1 MNDIQIKGSED
12 YGKLCCFMDDEG
24 NELYGHLSLF
34 MKAISNNPNER
45 DMYFRMEDGKA
56 YRMAWKLDEEDVLT
70 PDEEVIHEQN
80 KTIERLQEQLKEV
93 NDHISQLEKKVKWF
107 EEREDTFEKMAE
119 YWKQRY
125 LTLESAYVLL
135 EEKK

>member
-12 YGKLCCFMDDEG
+12 YGKLCCFRDDEG

-34 MKAISNNPNER
+34 MKANSNNPNER

-56 YRMAWKLDEEDVLT
+56 YSMAWKVDEEDILT

-80 KTIERLQEQLKEV
+80 KTIECLKEQLNEANEVINDDLREANSCFAVGRIRKYKE
-93 NDHISQLEKKVKWF
+93 KWGVK
-107 EEREDTFEKMAE
+107 
-119 YWKQRY
+119 
-125 LTLESAYVLL
+125 
-135 EEKK
+135 